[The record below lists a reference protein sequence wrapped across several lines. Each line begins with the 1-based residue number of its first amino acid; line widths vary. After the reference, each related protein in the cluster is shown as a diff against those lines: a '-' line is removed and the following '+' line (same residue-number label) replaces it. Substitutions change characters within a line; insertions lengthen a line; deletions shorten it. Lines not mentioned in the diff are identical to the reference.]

1 LQTRQVR
8 EELHELG
15 QKYINMLLDG
25 DREKEIDHVYDV
37 YLNENGT
44 MLGDKQFDLDTS
56 DLVIV
61 NGVKCKD
68 TPGLY
73 ELISKRISD
82 DTLHRE

>member
-1 LQTRQVR
+1 
-8 EELHELG
+8 
-15 QKYINMLLDG
+15 MLLDG

-44 MLGDKQFDLDTS
+44 ILGDKQFDLDTS
-56 DLVIV
+56 DLV
-61 NGVKCKD
+61 NGFCKWSKKGKG

-73 ELISKRISD
+73 ELIFKRISD